1 MIIDVYKYSDIH
13 RTILGRLY
21 TRIFVSVRFT
31 AYCWLNIN
39 AEELQEIAS
48 RDEDVAMHFEN
59 VINPDV

>member
-13 RTILGRLY
+13 RT
-21 TRIFVSVRFT
+21 IFVSVRFT